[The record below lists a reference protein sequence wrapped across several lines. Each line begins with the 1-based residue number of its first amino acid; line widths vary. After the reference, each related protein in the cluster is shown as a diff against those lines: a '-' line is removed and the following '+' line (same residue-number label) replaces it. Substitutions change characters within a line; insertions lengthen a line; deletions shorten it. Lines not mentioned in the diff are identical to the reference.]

1 MVVGWCEARVWCVGG
16 GDDARELDALLGS
29 TKFSD
34 WVRLLGLLPLLLGPL
49 DNCGVGRD
57 VMEVLS
63 LVYGMWKLGGGIAKC
78 SAETPCA
85 TPYATRSPELLRFAM
100 RPLNALTEGGL
111 PAAVI
116 LRLRAS

>member
-1 MVVGWCEARVWCVGG
+1 M
-16 GDDARELDALLGS
+16 
-29 TKFSD
+29 
-34 WVRLLGLLPLLLGPL
+34 RLLGLLPLLLGPL
-49 DNCGVGRD
+49 DSCGVGKD
-57 VMEVLS
+57 VIGVLS
-63 LVYGMWKLGGGIAKC
+63 LVYGMWKLGGGIEKC
-78 SAETPCA
+78 SADTPCA

>member
-1 MVVGWCEARVWCVGG
+1 MAVGWCEARVWCVGG